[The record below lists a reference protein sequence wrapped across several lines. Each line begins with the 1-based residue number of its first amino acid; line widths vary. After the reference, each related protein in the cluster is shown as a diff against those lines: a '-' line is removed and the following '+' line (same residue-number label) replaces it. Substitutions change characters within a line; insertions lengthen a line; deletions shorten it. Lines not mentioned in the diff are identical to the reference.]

1 MSDPVLTPEDPA
13 LPMTYPGF
21 VFRVLR
27 SEGHEAQALLSG
39 TGLDPAQLVDPNFRC
54 GFSPLRLLLLN
65 AIEQTGDPH
74 LGIRLAKRF
83 EPTYIGLPAYAAM
96 NAANFSDA
104 LTVLKRFF
112 FLAFPAV
119 EFDFDDGPFE
129 QAGERAVCL
138 RPKFPF
144 DDIEYFARISA
155 LIACDGLFR
164 GILRMDRVV
173 VRAETVIEEPLG
185 WLTVDSQIEFPVR
198 FGADADRL
206 IFAAEHLHRPLPAH
220 DPVNHK
226 RLTALCE
233 VFAREAA
240 IQARAVGQVLAYLE
254 RDKTLAASLS
264 EVAQS
269 LGYSERSLRRQLERA
284 GTSYRKLI
292 DQARAQR
299 ARMLL
304 GSTDQPIQTI
314 AFDLGFD
321 TASNFARSF
330 KRWTG
335 ATPKAFREGL
345 KAPQHA
351 GRN

>member
-1 MSDPVLTPEDPA
+1 MSHPVLKPEDPA
-13 LPMTYPGF
+13 LPITYPGF
-21 VFRVLR
+21 VFRVLL
-27 SEGHEAQALLSG
+27 SEGHEGAALLSG
-39 TGLDPAQLVDPNFRC
+39 TGLDPAHLVDPNFRC
-54 GFSPLRLLLLN
+54 GFAPLRLLLLN

-96 NAANFSDA
+96 NAASFSDA

-119 EFDFDDGPFE
+119 EFDFDDGQSD
-129 QAGERAVCL
+129 QAGEIAVCL

-144 DDIEYFARISA
+144 DGIEYFARISA
-155 LIACDGLFR
+155 LIACDGLLNS
-164 GILRMDRVV
+164 ILRTDRVV
-173 VRAETVIEEPLG
+173 VRAETVTEEPLG
-185 WLTVDSQIEFPVR
+185 WSTVADQIEFPVR

-206 IFAAEHLHRPLPAH
+206 IFSAEQLHRPLPAH
-220 DPVNHK
+220 DPVNHT

-233 VFAREAA
+233 AFAREAV

-254 RDKTLAASLS
+254 REKTLAASLS
-264 EVAQS
+264 EVAQA

-299 ARMLL
+299 ARVLL

-335 ATPKAFREGL
+335 VTPKAFRDGY
-345 KAPQHA
+345 KAPPEA